1 MPTATPIESGPD
13 FEAIALSIVKA
24 IHDPS
29 GQQGAIMHGG
39 RERDALF
46 IDSQSITAYE
56 FTTSRTVDKARKDG
70 TKIAELIRE
79 LSQSFEHKY
88 KSTQGFF
95 VTDSEPTAEQ
105 RQAIQLIAKAQGVTL
120 HAIGLGDLRKRL
132 IDADK
137 YIDLRLQAPF
147 GSTSYGADPKT
158 SAQVKYVEPNIDS
171 SANGRIEL
179 NQVLESLNSGG
190 RFVLIGDYGS
200 GKSEALHQAFIRQ
213 RRRYF
218 RNPGTVRI
226 PVHINLRD
234 LFGLRSPREIFQRH
248 AEDIGFP
255 EERQLMSAWRAGA
268 VQLFLDGFDELIPSR
283 WTGGARDLKNVRK
296 QALAAVATLIRET
309 PKESGILI
317 SGRAQYFSG
326 INELIEILQID
337 NGEVLSLLDFD
348 SVQALEFLGNSDL
361 ALPDWVP
368 TRPLLL
374 SFLLDMGI
382 LDSEN
387 GEGRLSKGDAW
398 RSIINRISTRESLL
412 VSGIT
417 AENVKML
424 LCRTATIARKSS
436 SGLGPVSLDD
446 MRLVFSDVCGFE
458 ADEEG
463 VQTLLRL
470 PGLTTAS
477 ADEPS
482 SQSRQPVSSESRIF
496 VDQDLADASYGLDLA
511 SYAVNP
517 YDASSPLSRSSW
529 VNGSGGFPAEIA
541 AADFRVNAF
550 APAQATAALRHRIDR
565 GLFDS
570 VTLDLVRLAGNLDSP
585 FDPRIQPE
593 FREVLI
599 PALELGNNKFLASSV
614 FYGCLIQELDVYGLS
629 DEEDIPSFSGCMI
642 EEIHGWSYIPTE
654 RGHRFAGD
662 CIVDKFTGGADNTK
676 AVLDLVLPDAH
687 KIALTI
693 LRKIYVQSGNGRVY
707 GALVRGLPMKLRPDV
722 KAVVQ
727 SLVSGNWIIE
737 QSSKNDGIYG
747 AVGSRKT
754 AVRKMLENPA
764 STPDLLSL

>member
-1 MPTATPIESGPD
+1 MPVATPSDNGFT

-39 RERDALF
+39 QERDALF

-56 FTTSRTVDKARKDG
+56 FTTARTVDKARKDG
-70 TKIAELIRE
+70 TKLAGLLRD
-79 LSQSFEHKY
+79 LTQSYEHKF
-88 KSTQGFF
+88 KSSQGFF

-105 RQAIQLIAKAQGVTL
+105 RQAIQAISRAQGVVL

-132 IDADK
+132 IEADK
-137 YIDLRLQAPF
+137 YIDLRMRAPF
-147 GSTSYGADPKT
+147 GSTNYGFDSKAHSGT
-158 SAQVKYVEPNIDS
+158 KYVEPNIDS
-171 SANGRIEL
+171 ALRNKVELDQVLLDL
-179 NQVLESLNSGG
+179 NQGR

-213 RRRYF
+213 RRLYF
-218 RNPGTVRI
+218 KNPGTVRI
-226 PVHINLRD
+226 PIHMNLRD

-248 AEDIGFP
+248 AEEIGFP
-255 EERQLMSAWRAGA
+255 EDRQLMSAWRAGA

-309 PKESGILI
+309 PPESGILI

-326 INELIEILQID
+326 ITELVEVLQIGD
-337 NGEVLSLLDFD
+337 AEVLSLLDFD
-348 SVQALEFLGNSDL
+348 SSQALEFLGNSEL

-374 SFLLDMGI
+374 NFLLDMGM
-382 LDSEN
+382 LETGTWSN
-387 GEGRLSKGDAW
+387 SLSKGDVW
-398 RSIINRISTRESLL
+398 RDIVHRISARESLL

-417 AENVKML
+417 TENVRML

-436 SGLGPVSLDD
+436 GGLGPVSLDD
-446 MRLVFSDVCGFE
+446 MRSVFLDVCGFE

-470 PGLTTAS
+470 PGLTTATAEDS
-477 ADEPS
+477 LTSFREDASHEA
-482 SQSRQPVSSESRIF
+482 RVF

-517 YDASSPLSRSSW
+517 YDAASPLSRSSW
-529 VNGSGGFPAEIA
+529 VNGSGEFPSEIA
-541 AADFRVNAF
+541 AAEFMEHGFHA
-550 APAQATAALRHRIDR
+550 AQATAALRHRLDQ
-565 GLFDS
+565 GFFDS
-570 VTLDLVRLAGNLDSP
+570 VALDLVRLSGLLDAP
-585 FDPRIQPE
+585 FDPKIKPE

-599 PALELGNNKFLASSV
+599 PALAVGGNAYLAHSV
-614 FYGCLIQELDVYGLS
+614 FYGCLIQEMDTYGFGE
-629 DEEDIPSFSGCMI
+629 DEDFPAFSGCMI
-642 EEIHGWSYIPTE
+642 EEVHGWSQIPAEVARKFST
-654 RGHRFAGD
+654 D
-662 CIVDKFTGGADNTK
+662 SLIDKFTGGADNTNT
-676 AVLDLVLPDAH
+676 VLALALPETH

-693 LRKIYVQSGNGRVY
+693 LRKIYAQSGNGRRY
-707 GALVRGLPMKLRPDV
+707 GALVRGLPMKLRPEV

-727 SLVSGNWIIE
+727 SLVSSNWIFE
-737 QSSKNDGIYG
+737 QSSKSDGIYG
-747 AVGSRKT
+747 AVGSRRT
-754 AVRKMLENPA
+754 DVRKMLENPA
-764 STPDLLSL
+764 STADLLLL